1 MKFKKKKKEVMLEI
15 QTFVQKNVTKFL
27 CGKFLL
33 VNEKI
38 MLMVGLDENQ

>member
-1 MKFKKKKKEVMLEI
+1 MLDI
-15 QTFVQKNVTKFL
+15 QNFVQKIVKKFL

>member
-1 MKFKKKKKEVMLEI
+1 MLEK
-15 QTFVQKNVTKFL
+15 QTFVQKNFTKLLF
-27 CGKFLL
+27 GKFLL